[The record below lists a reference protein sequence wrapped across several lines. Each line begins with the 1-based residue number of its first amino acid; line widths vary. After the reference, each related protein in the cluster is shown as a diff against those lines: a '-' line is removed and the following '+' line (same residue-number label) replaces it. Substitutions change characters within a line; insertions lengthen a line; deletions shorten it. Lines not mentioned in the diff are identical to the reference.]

1 MTHSLKGRIVNVE
14 KNVHQ
19 ATYLLSRIKKKDQWK
34 YQHLP
39 GSNGTVVT
47 GSDYYGTTID
57 VKILVYDFNKC
68 VTIDIRNYVL
78 QVNGKKKISSKL
90 LDYIVKSN
98 EGKKVVVEETNGN
111 LHFDFTQLD
120 VKMPMKSKSRE

>member
-19 ATYLLSRIKKKDQWK
+19 ATYLISGIKKKDQWK
-34 YQHLP
+34 YWHHP
-39 GSNGTVVT
+39 GSNGTVVS

-57 VKILVYDFNKC
+57 VKILVYDYNKC
-68 VTIDIRNYVL
+68 VTFDIRNYVL

-111 LHFDFTQLD
+111 LRFDFTQLD